1 MKEEFVSIVTP
12 CYNSEKTIEKTLR
25 SIESQTYENI
35 EYIIIDGASS
45 DNTIDI
51 IKKHKAKLPK
61 NLKVVSEK
69 DGGIYDAMNKGI
81 RMATGK
87 LVGIVNSDDW
97 YENDTVEQVVN
108 AYKGNKYEVIYGM
121 QRNYLNGKE
130 KTTFIHHH
138 DFLPEQ
144 MITHPT
150 CFVTKDTYNDLGLFD
165 TSYRSAADYDLMLRF
180 WESKK
185 VTFTSIMRI
194 LSNFQM
200 GGMSGSQTGVRENAK
215 IRYKRGYM
223 SKKKYYFAVIKS
235 HIYEMLH
242 KNK

>member
-1 MKEEFVSIVTP
+1 MTEILVSIITP
-12 CYNSEKTIEKTLR
+12 CYNSEKTIEKTLKC
-25 SIESQTYENI
+25 IENQTYHNI
-35 EYIIIDGASS
+35 EYIIIDGAST
-45 DNTIDI
+45 DKTIDI
-51 IKKHKAKLPK
+51 INSYKPK
-61 NLKVVSEK
+61 MPPILKVISEK
-69 DGGIYDAMNKGI
+69 DSGIYEAMNKGI
-81 RMATGK
+81 KMATGK

-138 DFLPEQ
+138 DFLTEQ

-185 VTFTSIMRI
+185 VIFTPIMRI

-200 GGMSGSQTGVRENAK
+200 GGMSGSQIGVRENAK

-223 SKKKYYFAVIKS
+223 TKKKYYFVVVKS
-235 HIYEMLH
+235 YIYEMIH
-242 KNK
+242 KN

>member
-1 MKEEFVSIVTP
+1 MSEILVSIITP
-12 CYNSEKTIEKTLR
+12 CYNSEKTIEKTIQC
-25 SIESQTYENI
+25 IENQTYKNI
-35 EYIIIDGASS
+35 EYIIIDGAST
-45 DNTIDI
+45 DKTLDI
-51 IKKHKAKLPK
+51 INSHKSKLPSRF
-61 NLKVVSEK
+61 KVISEK
-69 DGGIYDAMNKGI
+69 DSGIYEAMNKGI
-81 RMATGK
+81 NKASGE
-87 LVGIVNSDDW
+87 LIGIVNSDDW

-138 DFLPEQ
+138 DFLPVQ

-150 CFVTKDTYNDLGLFD
+150 CFVTKDTYNDIGMFD
-165 TSYRSAADYDLMLRF
+165 TSYRSAADYDLMLKF

-185 VTFTSIMRI
+185 VTFTPVMRI

-215 IRYKRGYM
+215 IRYKYGYM
-223 SKKKYYFAVIKS
+223 GRKRYIFVVIKS
-235 HIYEMLH
+235 HLYEMLH
-242 KNK
+242 K